1 MPVHIRDIT
10 FGIEI
15 ECFVPEGSN
24 AMLAASAIN
33 ARIGAGRCLSQ
44 GYNHHLTSTWKIVT
58 DGSLGDFQRGIEV
71 VSPILSGTAGI
82 DESEKVIKALQ
93 DFGCTVNKKCGLH
106 VHLGAGN
113 PTFRAE
119 GENIP
124 LGFLKRFA
132 KMYAVFEQV
141 IDSLVPPS
149 RRASA
154 NAFCRSI
161 TSASLPRLTA
171 AATLEDIIYAVTG
184 SRSGDNRR
192 YHKVNLAAYA
202 RYKTVEVRHHSG
214 TLDSNKVKYWILLCL
229 RMATAAANGA
239 EVILPGAA
247 APARTTPIVQA
258 PALVAPHPLT
268 GAHSPGYVATQP
280 GQQVPVNRA
289 REGSAS
295 WRIGQMM
302 LRPEGVTGPEA
313 REAVGWPSVSMPQQA
328 SICGLEYTTQ
338 RTGRVVRYF
347 ARTAQAE
354 MAAAAASVPTPAP
367 TPAPAPVPAGP
378 PPTPVTLLGLM
389 DLIGGEMSEREYFLQ
404 RQADLGGP
412 IQWAA

>member
-24 AMLAASAIN
+24 AGQAASAIN
-33 ARIGAGRCLSQ
+33 ARIGANRCLAQ
-44 GYNHHLTSTWKIVT
+44 GYNHQVNANWKIVT

-71 VSPILSGTAGI
+71 VSPILSGAAGI
-82 DESEKVIKALQ
+82 DEAEKVIKALQ
-93 DFGCTVNKKCGLH
+93 DFGCSVNKKCGLH

-113 PTFRAE
+113 PAFRTQ

-124 LGFLKRFA
+124 LGFMKRFA
-132 KMYAVFEQV
+132 KMYAIFEPV

-161 TSASLPRLTA
+161 TSASLPRLTS
-171 AATLEDIIYAVTG
+171 AATLDDVIYAVTD
-184 SRSGDNRR
+184 SHHGDGRR
-192 YHKVNLAAYA
+192 YHKVNFVAFA

-214 TLDSNKVKYWILLCL
+214 TLDSNKVKHWIVLCL
-229 RMATAAANGA
+229 RMAAAAANGA
-239 EVILPGAA
+239 EVIMPNALPPRSAARIAA
-247 APARTTPIVQA
+247 AVSETLTPHTPPAPI
-258 PALVAPHPLT
+258 
-268 GAHSPGYVATQP
+268 
-280 GQQVPVNRA
+280 VPVNRA

-313 REAVGWPSVSMPQQA
+313 RAAVNWPSVSMPQQA
-328 SICGLEYTTQ
+328 QICGLEYTTQ
-338 RTGRVVRYF
+338 RTGRTVRYF

-354 MAAAAASVPTPAP
+354 MAAAAASVPPP
-367 TPAPAPVPAGP
+367 PPPPVPAEPPAP
-378 PPTPVTLLGLM
+378 PPTPITLLGLM
-389 DLIGGEMSEREYFLQ
+389 DLIGSELDERQYFLQ